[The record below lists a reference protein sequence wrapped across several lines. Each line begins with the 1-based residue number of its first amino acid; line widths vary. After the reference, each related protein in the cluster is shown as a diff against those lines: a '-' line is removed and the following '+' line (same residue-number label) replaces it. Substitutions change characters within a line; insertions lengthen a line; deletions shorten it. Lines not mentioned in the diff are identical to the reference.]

1 MNVIIH
7 PKKLKGDVI
16 IPPSKSLSHRA
27 IIAACLAEGES
38 VISNISFSKDIN
50 ATIGAM
56 EALGAKVVKEGNTL
70 YITGSKIK
78 RVGDLIDANESG
90 STIRFMIPI
99 ALVSSEPITFS
110 GKNHLV
116 NRPLDSYFEIF
127 DKLGITYTHP
137 TEAYLPL
144 HVNGGLK
151 SGIYEMRGDISSQF
165 ITGLLYAL
173 PLLDGDSKIVI
184 TTNMESIGY
193 IDLTLDVLKDF
204 GIKVI
209 NNNYKEF
216 IIEGNQKYKPN
227 NYTVEGD
234 YSQTAFYLVGGAL
247 GNDINLLGM
256 KEYSLQGD
264 KKIIE
269 DIKSMNGDVTFINGV
284 LKCNPSDTIGS
295 TIDFSQSPDLGPALT
310 VLASLSEGTS
320 HFVNASRLRI
330 KECDRIT
337 CMLEELNKMGASIT
351 ETYDTMTINGVKEL
365 KGCVVDS
372 HNDHRIAMALAM
384 AASVSNGDVKI
395 LNAECVSKSYP
406 HFWEDYIK
414 LGGSVDFE

>member
-7 PKKLKGDVI
+7 PKKLKGDVL

-27 IIAACLAEGES
+27 IIAACLAEGKS

-50 ATIGAM
+50 ATISAM

-70 YITGSKIK
+70 FITGSKIK
-78 RVGDLIDANESG
+78 RVGNLIDANESG

-99 ALVSSEPITFS
+99 ALVSNEPITFT

-116 NRPLDSYFEIF
+116 NRPLDSYYEIF
-127 DKLGITYTHP
+127 DRLGIEYKHP
-137 TEAYLPL
+137 ENAYLPL
-144 HVNGGLK
+144 EVNGGLK
-151 SGIYEMRGDISSQF
+151 SGVYEMRGDISSQF

-184 TTNMESIGY
+184 TTNLESIGY

-209 NNNYKEF
+209 NNDYKEF

-247 GNDINLLGM
+247 GNEINLLGM
-256 KEYSLQGD
+256 KEHSLQGD

-269 DIKSMNGDVTFINGV
+269 DIKAMNGDVTFDNGV
-284 LKCNPSDTIGS
+284 LKCNPSDTVGAI
-295 TIDFSQSPDLGPALT
+295 IDFSQSPDLGPALS
-310 VLASLSEGTS
+310 VLASLSKGTS
-320 HFVNASRLRI
+320 NFINASRLRI

-337 CMLEELNKMGASIT
+337 CVLEELNKMGADIS
-351 ETYDTMTINGVKEL
+351 ETPDTMIINGVDKL
-365 KGCVVDS
+365 HGCVVDS
-372 HNDHRIAMALAM
+372 HNDHRLAMAFAM
-384 AASVSNGDVKI
+384 AASVCDSDVKI

-406 HFWEDYIK
+406 HFWEDYVK
-414 LGGSVDFE
+414 LGGSIDYE